1 LTGAALRVE
10 PDTVDI
16 VATPDAVEYVRSHGG
31 FLFVWTVTMEY
42 GYHPVFVVEA
52 AVESPGPDRD
62 FLRFEGQGIELFLD
76 AGAHDPPES
85 LHLDVT
91 GVLRKRIRASW
102 NGHSFTPE

>member
-1 LTGAALRVE
+1 LTGGPLRVE
-10 PDTVDI
+10 PGIVDI
-16 VATPDAVEYVRSHGG
+16 VASRDAVDFVRSQGG
-31 FLFVWTVTMEY
+31 ALFVWTVTMEY

-102 NGHSFTPE
+102 NGNSFTPE

>member
-1 LTGAALRVE
+1 LTGEAPQVE

-16 VATPDAVEYVRSHGG
+16 VATPDAVEFVRSHGG
-31 FLFVWTVTMEY
+31 ALFVWTVTMEY
-42 GYHPVFVVEA
+42 GYHPVFVAEA
-52 AVESPGPDRD
+52 ALESPGPERD

-76 AGAHDPPES
+76 AGAHDPPDS

-102 NGHSFTPE
+102 NGNSFTPE